1 MVTTEVE
8 VGEVVEASIIVAAVV
23 DTAVVEEATSRTEA
37 IKTGEVSKS
46 IIYLSWFSPTR
57 TEIGRAHV

>member
-37 IKTGEVSKS
+37 IKTGEVSNQHNLL
-46 IIYLSWFSPTR
+46 IMVFTYPD
-57 TEIGRAHV
+57 